1 MIWGERVMNTKIFS
15 IALLLLIFSISCAK
29 PPQIPEQSQLEITL
43 ADITVDG
50 LMKTIK
56 VLASNEAEG
65 RAPASKGEKF
75 TTDYLLR
82 QFQQLGLKPGNP
94 DGTYLQKVPLMGIT
108 TEASAVFKTRNR
120 KIVLQPGTD
129 WVAVCRR
136 FVTRAAVRQSKVVFV
151 GYGIVAPEYGWDDYK
166 GINVKGKTLVMLV
179 NDPPIPDPRDPS
191 RLDDKMFQG
200 KAMTYYGRWTYK
212 YEIAAKKGASAV
224 VLVHETAAAG
234 YPFEVVS
241 SSWGRENF
249 EIRNPDRNMKRAVVE
264 SWISL
269 SMAQSLIAA
278 SGRDYE
284 WLKKSAARRDFKP
297 VTLNCRASFQVKNSL
312 RKVESNNLVA
322 KWEGADPD
330 LKNDYVIYTAHW
342 DHLGKNPLLKGDQIY
357 HGARDNASGVAA
369 LLEIARTFTKLDQ
382 PSKRSVL
389 FLALTCEEKGLL
401 GARYFAENPLYPLN
415 RLVADL
421 NMDGLNPWGK
431 TSDVVVVGSGKT
443 TLEDLLSNE
452 AKEQGRVV
460 KPDPEPEKGGY
471 FRSDH
476 FEFAKVGVPALN
488 IGSGSDYIGVP
499 PAYGIEKRQ
508 EYLQNDYHKVTDDV
522 KPDWDL
528 RGMVEDTQLL
538 FLVGY
543 RITQD
548 ASRPKWKEGAEF
560 KKIRDAQFAK

>member
-1 MIWGERVMNTKIFS
+1 MIKTRIIS
-15 IALLLLIFSISCAK
+15 ILLLLMGSLISCGK
-29 PPQIPEQSQLEITL
+29 PPQIPEQSKLEISL

-50 LMKTIK
+50 LMTTIK
-56 VLASNEAEG
+56 VLASNKAEG

-75 TTDYLLR
+75 TTAYLIQR
-82 QFQQLGLKPGNP
+82 FRQLGLKPGNP
-94 DGTYLQKVPLMGIT
+94 DGTYLQKVPLMGIV
-108 TEASAVFKTRNR
+108 TEASGVFKTRNR
-120 KIVLQPGTD
+120 RMVLQSGTD

-136 FVTRAAVRQSKVVFV
+136 FVPKAEVRQSKVIFV
-151 GYGIVAPEYGWDDYK
+151 GYGVVAPEYGWDDYK
-166 GINVKGKTLVMLV
+166 GVNVKGKTIVMLV
-179 NDPPIPDPRDPS
+179 NDPPVPDPQDPS
-191 RLDDKMFQG
+191 RLDEKMFQG

-212 YEIAAKKGASAV
+212 YEIAAKKGAAAV
-224 VLVHETAAAG
+224 LIVHETAAAG

-241 SSWGRENF
+241 GSWGRENF
-249 EIRNPDRNMKRAVVE
+249 EIRTPDRNMKRAVVE
-264 SWISL
+264 AWISL
-269 SMAQSLIAA
+269 PTAQSLFAA
-278 SGRDYE
+278 SGQDYE
-284 WLKKSAARRDFKP
+284 NLKKSAARQDFKP
-297 VTLNCRASFQVKNSL
+297 VAMNCLASFQVKNSL

-322 KWEGADPD
+322 KWEGADPN
-330 LKNDYVIYTAHW
+330 LKNEYVIYTAHW

-369 LLEIARTFTKLDQ
+369 LLEIARTFTKLGQ
-382 PSKRSVL
+382 SSKRSSL

-401 GARYFAENPLYPLN
+401 GARYFAENPLYPIN
-415 RLVADL
+415 HLVADL

-488 IGSGSDYIGVP
+488 MGSGSDYIGVP
-499 PAYGIEKRQ
+499 PSYGIEKRQ

-522 KPDWDL
+522 KSDWDL

-538 FLVGY
+538 FLTGY
-543 RITQD
+543 RIAQD
-548 ASRPKWKEGAEF
+548 ASWPQWKEGAEF

>member
-1 MIWGERVMNTKIFS
+1 MIETRIFS
-15 IALLLLIFSISCAK
+15 IALLLVGFLISCAK
-29 PPQIPEQSQLEITL
+29 PPQIPEQSRLDVTL

-65 RAPASKGEKF
+65 RAPATKGEDF
-75 TTDYLLR
+75 TTNYLIQR
-82 QFQQLGLKPGNP
+82 FKQLGLKPGNP
-94 DGTYLQKVPLMGIT
+94 DATYLQKVPLMGIT
-108 TEASAVFKTRNR
+108 TEASGVFKTRNR

-136 FVTRAAVRQSKVVFV
+136 FVPRAKVKLSQVVFV
-151 GYGIVAPEYGWDDYK
+151 GYGVVAPEYGWDDYK
-166 GINVKGKTLVMLV
+166 GVDVRGKTIVMLV
-179 NDPPIPDPRDPS
+179 NDPPVPDPRDPS
-191 RLDDKMFQG
+191 RLDEKMFQG

-212 YEIAAKKGASAV
+212 YEIAAKKGAAAV
-224 VLVHETAAAG
+224 LIVHETAAAG

-241 SSWGRENF
+241 GSWGRENF
-249 EIRNPDRNMKRAVVE
+249 EIRTPDRNMKRAVVE

-269 SMAQSLIAA
+269 PTALSLFAA
-278 SGRDYE
+278 SGQDYE
-284 WLKKSAARRDFKP
+284 NLKKSAARRDFKP

-312 RKVESNNLVA
+312 RKVESNNLMA
-322 KWEGADPD
+322 KWEGTDPY
-330 LKNDYVIYTAHW
+330 LKNEYVIYTAHW

-415 RLVADL
+415 HLVADL

-443 TLEDLLSNE
+443 TLEDLLSKE

-488 IGSGSDYIGVP
+488 MGSGSDYIGVP
-499 PAYGIEKRQ
+499 PSYGIEKRQ

-522 KPDWDL
+522 KSDWDL

-548 ASRPKWKEGAEF
+548 SSWPQWKEGAEF
-560 KKIRDAQFAK
+560 KKIRDAQFAE